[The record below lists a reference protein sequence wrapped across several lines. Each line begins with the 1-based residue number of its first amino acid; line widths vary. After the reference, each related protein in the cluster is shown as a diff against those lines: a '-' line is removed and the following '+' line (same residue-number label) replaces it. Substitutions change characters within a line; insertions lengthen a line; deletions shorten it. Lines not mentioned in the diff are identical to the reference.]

1 MKRYGA
7 ILAILGSLVV
17 LGSVV
22 VGAYTQFT
30 TKERHVLDHQAQ
42 QLEIAGVSLFQQQVS
57 TQQQIKWLEQDLREY
72 YRKYGKPPY
81 SDPEVQLDY
90 EKLKR
95 DLDDERAALRD
106 IRNKI
111 KK

>member
-1 MKRYGA
+1 
-7 ILAILGSLVV
+7 LGSLVL
-17 LGSVV
+17 LGTVV
-22 VGAYTQFT
+22 VGAYSQFT
-30 TKERHVLDHQAQ
+30 TKERHLLDHKAQ
-42 QLEIAGVSLFQQQVS
+42 QIEIAGVSLFQQQVS
-57 TQQQIKWLEQDLREY
+57 TQQQIKWLEQDLKEH

-81 SDPEVQLDY
+81 RDPEVQIIY

>member
-1 MKRYGA
+1 MKKYGA
-7 ILAILGSLVV
+7 ILAVLVSLVA
-17 LGSVV
+17 LGAVV
-22 VGAYTQFT
+22 VGAYNNFT
-30 TKERHVLDHQAQ
+30 TIDRHERDHQAQ
-42 QLEIAGVSLFQQQVS
+42 QLEIAGVSLYQQQIS
-57 TQQQIKWLEQDLREY
+57 TQQQIKWLEQDLRRLY
-72 YRKYGKPPY
+72 VKYGKPSY
-81 SDPEVQLDY
+81 GDSEIQAIY